1 MDSLYPGITNI
12 GSCGDT
18 DKPETGGGPREP
30 LGEYCGLP
38 PRFPFSKKKKK
49 KTFRLHAS
57 LRTLSLRR
65 KIVPN

>member
-1 MDSLYPGITNI
+1 MDSLYLGITNI

-18 DKPETGGGPREP
+18 DKPETGGGSREP

-38 PRFPFSKKKKK
+38 PRFPFSKKKS
-49 KTFRLHAS
+49 FRLHAS

-65 KIVPN
+65 KMVPN